1 MNVPSAEKVTV
12 QSFASS
18 RQVPARSAAV
28 AGFSVGAADE
38 GDAEGAD
45 EGVGALLRFLARQ
58 PLALDDDVVGRA
70 QRWIGGRFGE
80 GRGCLR
86 DQRGGKQKAGE
97 EHRPD
102 SFLSGSQP

>member
-1 MNVPSAEKVTV
+1 MS
-12 QSFASS
+12 Q
-18 RQVPARSAAV
+18 RDAV
-28 AGFSVGAADE
+28 LGIDAGR
-38 GDAEGAD
+38 DAEGAD

-70 QRWIGGRFGE
+70 QRCIGGRFGE

-86 DQRGGKQKAGE
+86 EQRGGKQKAGE